1 MEKTP
6 QKEEDEK
13 IQLLSVGGSWNVTGS
28 LFLYGTATFDLIH
41 VPSNHWG
48 TSSTES
54 RHKSQVGRRCWED
67 DQERNIRWLIVF
79 FFGQLFYYNNKNT
92 RVGCLDCS
100 LVNPLF
106 RKILCWS
113 LDPRTAQSTNW
124 SATRLYGQWP
134 LDHCIEL
141 CRVIV
146 MIDATLKFNWP
157 YIRWWLISI
166 HHQSPDLMMLLGHK
180 TIVSGGCACTRIY
193 RII

>member
-1 MEKTP
+1 MVDTKNFGG
-6 QKEEDEK
+6 EDTTEGGGWK
-13 IQLLSVGGSWNVTGS
+13 NPIIICWWFLKCNRFSVFVR
-28 LFLYGTATFDLIH
+28 H
-41 VPSNHWG
+41 NHLWFNSRPKQPLG

-67 DQERNIRWLIVF
+67 DRERNIRWLIVF

-134 LDHCIEL
+134 LDHSIEH
-141 CRVIV
+141 CNRY
-146 MIDATLKFNWP
+146 DWRDS
-157 YIRWWLISI
+157 YI
-166 HHQSPDLMMLLGHK
+166 
-180 TIVSGGCACTRIY
+180 
-193 RII
+193 